1 MISVIVPIYN
11 KDKYIKR
18 CIDSIKKQSFNDFE
32 CILVDDG
39 STDNSANIV
48 LKSIQNDSRFKYIY
62 QKNMGVSS
70 ARNTGIKASIGEWIC
85 FIDADDFI
93 ELDYLEDF
101 MRELN
106 KHNCD
111 VIFSTNENIKENVVI
126 IQELI
131 SNFNSWYKYEIFNP
145 PWGKIYKKALIK
157 TYFHHDL
164 SIGEDLL
171 FNINYLLDN
180 QDKKIAFMTSN
191 KYKYSNIEDSLS
203 NTVSKKIIT
212 QSIQLIYLISKL
224 SQIQTS
230 EILTIQSNSL
240 SNKIL
245 SFYEIT
251 KSFDWFLSNP
261 NKEQFKSILSNC
273 SLRLKIM
280 LILWFKQR
288 YTFLKIYFI
297 FLKYLKGY

>member
-111 VIFSTNENIKENVVI
+111 VIFSTNENIKENVCNNSRI
-126 IQELI
+126 
-131 SNFNSWYKYEIFNP
+131 NF
-145 PWGKIYKKALIK
+145 
-157 TYFHHDL
+157 
-164 SIGEDLL
+164 
-171 FNINYLLDN
+171 
-180 QDKKIAFMTSN
+180 
-191 KYKYSNIEDSLS
+191 
-203 NTVSKKIIT
+203 
-212 QSIQLIYLISKL
+212 
-224 SQIQTS
+224 
-230 EILTIQSNSL
+230 
-240 SNKIL
+240 
-245 SFYEIT
+245 
-251 KSFDWFLSNP
+251 
-261 NKEQFKSILSNC
+261 
-273 SLRLKIM
+273 
-280 LILWFKQR
+280 
-288 YTFLKIYFI
+288 
-297 FLKYLKGY
+297 